1 MNQLDT
7 FLSRAE
13 RLLERLEPLL
23 PSAPQPPDWSATAF
37 RWRRLTT
44 GGRLEAVHHPHGIR
58 LWYLHVIDEQKR
70 QLQRNT
76 AQFVAGHPANNALL
90 WGARGTGKS
99 SLVKALLNAFA
110 EKGLR
115 LVEVERSELVDLP
128 LIVEQLEGRSE
139 RFVVFCDDLSFEAGD
154 PAYKALKVVLDGS
167 IAGASENVLIYATS
181 NRRHLL
187 PETME
192 ENRQARVVDGE
203 LHPAESTDEKIA
215 LSDRFGMWLSFYPF
229 DQEGY
234 LAIVDYWVA
243 QLGGTPDRDTYRQ
256 AAVQWALARG
266 NRSGRSA
273 WHFARDWVGARQLQ
287 DAPD

>member
-1 MNQLDT
+1 MDRLNVFLD
-7 FLSRAE
+7 RAE

-23 PSAPQPPDWSATAF
+23 PASPQQPDWSAAAF
-37 RWRRLTT
+37 RWRRQPT
-44 GGRLEAVHHPHGIR
+44 GGRLEAIHHPHGIR
-58 LWYLHVIDEQKR
+58 LSDLHGIDEQKR

-110 EKGLR
+110 DRGLR

-128 LIVEQLEGRSE
+128 LIVEQLQGRSE
-139 RFVVFCDDLSFEAGD
+139 RFLIFCDDLSFEAGD
-154 PAYKALKVVLDGS
+154 AAYKALKVVLDGS
-167 IAGASENVLIYATS
+167 IAGAPENILIYATS

-187 PETME
+187 PESME

-203 LHPAESTDEKIA
+203 IHPAESTDEKIA

-229 DQEGY
+229 DQNAY
-234 LAIVDYWVA
+234 LAIVDYWVE
-243 QLGGTPDRDTYRQ
+243 QLGARADREAYRQ
-256 AAVQWALARG
+256 SALQWALARG

-273 WHFARDWVGARQLQ
+273 WHFARDWVGTLRLGSA
-287 DAPD
+287 D